1 MASKQDVVK
10 GKAKPK
16 RGGAS
21 AKKPAK
27 APGKKLAK
35 KAKKG
40 KKAKPEPPRPD
51 VTEEALFWARNQAI
65 VFGVDEAG
73 RGCLAGPVCAAVTA
87 WAPFSKAFGYPA
99 EVRDSKLMT
108 EAQREA
114 AFAPVLS
121 HALACG
127 VGFASA
133 AEIDRWNIFRAT
145 HLAIARALESALRSL
160 SDRGLLRG
168 KSGAQFAFLVDGN
181 QRMVSLARFFIL
193 HADFAP
199 EFPLAKAL
207 FRRELTEKT
216 VVKGDSKVF
225 SIASASVLAKV
236 SRDRLMT
243 KLDADFP
250 AYEFALHKGYSTP
263 RHIENLRRHGPCFE
277 HRKSFSPVTE
287 TLSLFG

>member
-1 MASKQDVVK
+1 
-10 GKAKPK
+10 
-16 RGGAS
+16 
-21 AKKPAK
+21 
-27 APGKKLAK
+27 
-35 KAKKG
+35 
-40 KKAKPEPPRPD
+40 
-51 VTEEALFWARNQAI
+51 
-65 VFGVDEAG
+65 
-73 RGCLAGPVCAAVTA
+73 
-87 WAPFSKAFGYPA
+87 
-99 EVRDSKLMT
+99 MT

-121 HALACG
+121 HSLACG

-160 SDRGLLRG
+160 SDRGLL
-168 KSGAQFAFLVDGN
+168 SGRARAQFAFLVDGN
-181 QRMVSLARFFIL
+181 QRMVSLARFFVL
-193 HADFAP
+193 HPDFAP

-207 FRRELTEKT
+207 FRREFAEKT

-277 HRKSFSPVTE
+277 HRRSFSPVTGS
-287 TLSLFG
+287 LSLFP